1 MDPSCNKHAKDFW
14 QTMLVWLTCDITLAK
29 WWINVFNKSKIFLAK
44 MRTNWNI
51 FGISLLPYVP
61 YFIVKVAT
69 LFLSDTVSFLFPL
82 TYQLFS
88 DLLMKNR
95 LLHILYKKKLFS
107 MKLKSAYLDLPV
119 SNLWI
124 YYKDQ
129 VSSLKLRTNP
139 KFEQDKRAKR

>member
-1 MDPSCNKHAKDFW
+1 MDYPSSNKHAKDFW

-29 WWINVFNKSKIFLAK
+29 WWINVFNKSIIFLAK

-95 LLHILYKKKLFS
+95 LLHILYKKSYFLWNWKVHILTFQ
-107 MKLKSAYLDLPV
+107 YL
-119 SNLWI
+119 I
-124 YYKDQ
+124 YGLYLLGK
-129 VSSLKLRTNP
+129 KIKWAP
-139 KFEQDKRAKR
+139 

>member
-61 YFIVKVAT
+61 CFIVKLAT

-95 LLHILYKKKLFS
+95 LLHILYKKKQFS
-107 MKLKSAYLDLPV
+107 MKSAYFDL
-119 SNLWI
+119 
-124 YYKDQ
+124 Q
-129 VSSLKLRTNP
+129 VSMEIFTRKKIKWAKP
-139 KFEQDKRAKR
+139 MFEDGKV